1 MLVPRRRTH
10 HGLAVPSRRPS
21 VRKTEL
27 RRILRD
33 TVCEWWN
40 DNTFRLAA
48 ALAFYTIFS
57 LAPVLVISV
66 SISATVFDEAA
77 ATRQI
82 VSQIRWLVGPE
93 GGELA
98 ATVIRAARGA
108 ADQSPLA
115 TLVGVVMLLVGSTA
129 VFVELQSA
137 LNTIWDVQ
145 VDPHSSKKRGMLRQ
159 LLSTRLRSLAIVL
172 AVGFL
177 LMVSLVISA
186 WLAIAQEFMQGR
198 VPGIAWLWQAAN
210 FAVSLAVMTALFA
223 MIYKYL
229 PDVKIAWSDV
239 VIGAAVTAVLF
250 VLGKYLIG
258 VYIGQVAVGSVYGA
272 AGSFAVLLI
281 WTYYSALISF
291 FGAEFTQVYARAHH
305 KRIHPEEFAVQS
317 GAKPQLVIERKPRRS
332 QRSAQYRRQ

>member
-1 MLVPRRRTH
+1 MW
-10 HGLAVPSRRPS
+10 S
-21 VRKTEL
+21 VRKIQVRQLFRE
-27 RRILRD
+27 
-33 TVCEWWN
+33 TVSEWWN

-66 SISATVFDEAA
+66 SISAAVFDEAA

-93 GGELA
+93 GGELVESVIDA
-98 ATVIRAARGA
+98 ARRAA
-108 ADQSPLA
+108 DESPLP
-115 TLVGVVMLLVGSTA
+115 TIVGILMLLVGSTA
-129 VFVELQSA
+129 VFAELQSA
-137 LNTIWDVQ
+137 LNTIWDVE
-145 VDPHSSKKRGMLRQ
+145 VDPKSGKRRGMLRQ

-186 WLAIAQEFMQGR
+186 WLAIVQEFMEGR
-198 VPGIAWLWQAAN
+198 LPGIGWVWQATN
-210 FAVSLAVMTALFA
+210 FVVSLAVMTALLA

-229 PDVKIAWSDV
+229 PDVKLAWSDV
-239 VIGAAVTAVLF
+239 VIGAAVTSVLF

-258 VYIGQVAVGSVYGA
+258 LYIGQVAVGSVYGA

-291 FGAEFTQVYARAHH
+291 FGAEFTQVYARMHH
-305 KRIHPEEFAVQS
+305 QRIRPEEFAVQS

-332 QRSAQYRRQ
+332 RRSELYRRQ